1 MNLLLPLTL
10 ITTAIPLAVY
20 LIYIFAVITSKPI
33 PPKPLQQLPN
43 ISIVIPAYNEE
54 SVIGDRIRNIAKSYQ
69 TDQIEL
75 VITNDASTDNTA
87 NVASQVMKELGI
99 NGKIVTNEKRSGVN
113 FTVNHGVSEAS
124 NEIIVL
130 TGADGEFDKDTIPN
144 LLAVLL
150 SSEDVG
156 AVSGDLIPVSHK
168 KAVTT
173 RSEDAYR
180 SIYGKICVWE
190 SNVHSTYCFN
200 GPATALKKT
209 ARANVH
215 VTKGADDAST
225 ALGIIKNG
233 YRCLYVPDARFYE
246 YIPDKFKEQ
255 KRQKIR
261 RATRLLE
268 ATLVHKDLLSSKY
281 GRFGT
286 IVFPLRILMF
296 FVSPF
301 MIFASIVLWTYML
314 SSINLIYGAAIIV
327 LLILILGV
335 GKIKTNLVSSFVLY
349 QWYLFLG
356 LLNMFRDVHI
366 WEPTE
371 REKTKI

>member
-1 MNLLLPLTL
+1 MLLILTL
-10 ITTAIPLAVY
+10 IVTAIPLSVY
-20 LIYIFAVITSKPI
+20 LIYILAAINSKSNSL
-33 PPKPLQQLPN
+33 KPLQQLPQ

-54 SVIGDRIRNIAKSYQ
+54 SVIGDRIKNIVEVYPV
-69 TDQIEL
+69 DLIEL

-87 NVASQVMKELGI
+87 NMASQVMKDLGI
-99 NGKIVTNEKRSGVN
+99 KGKILTNEKRSGVN
-113 FTVNHGVSEAS
+113 FTVNHGVSKAS

-150 SSEDVG
+150 SSDDVG
-156 AVSGDLIPVSHK
+156 AVSGDLIPVYQK
-168 KAVTT
+168 KAVST

-233 YRCLYVPDARFYE
+233 YRCLYVPDAKFYE
-246 YIPDKFKEQ
+246 YIPDKLKEH

-286 IVFPLRILMF
+286 IVYPLRILMF
-296 FVSPF
+296 FVCPF
-301 MIFASIVLWTYML
+301 MVFASIVLWTYLL
-314 SSINLIYGAAIIV
+314 SQINILYGIAAITSVV
-327 LLILILGV
+327 LLLLFGN
-335 GKIKTNLVSSFVLY
+335 IKSNMISSFLLY
-349 QWYLFLG
+349 QGYLLIG
-356 LLNMFRDVHI
+356 LINMFRDVHL

-371 REKTKI
+371 RVNI

>member
-1 MNLLLPLTL
+1 MTMLLILTL
-10 ITTAIPLAVY
+10 IVTAIPLSVY
-20 LIYIFAVITSKPI
+20 LIYILAAINSKSNSL
-33 PPKPLQQLPN
+33 KPLQQLPQ

-54 SVIGDRIRNIAKSYQ
+54 SVIGDRIKNIVEVYPV
-69 TDQIEL
+69 DLIEL

-87 NVASQVMKELGI
+87 NMASQVMKDLGI
-99 NGKIVTNEKRSGVN
+99 KGKILTNEKRSGVN
-113 FTVNHGVSEAS
+113 FTVNHGVSKAS

-150 SSEDVG
+150 SSDDVG
-156 AVSGDLIPVSHK
+156 AVSGDLIPVYQK
-168 KAVTT
+168 KAVST

-233 YRCLYVPDARFYE
+233 YRCLYVPDAKFYE
-246 YIPDKFKEQ
+246 YIPDKLKEH

-286 IVFPLRILMF
+286 IVYPLRILMF
-296 FVSPF
+296 FVCPF
-301 MIFASIVLWTYML
+301 MVFASIVLWTYLL
-314 SSINLIYGAAIIV
+314 SQINILYGIAAITSVV
-327 LLILILGV
+327 LLLLFGN
-335 GKIKTNLVSSFVLY
+335 IKSNMISSFLLY
-349 QWYLFLG
+349 QGYLLIG
-356 LLNMFRDVHI
+356 LINMFRDVHL

-371 REKTKI
+371 RVNI